1 MARIDQ
7 LLPAAH
13 AGDATGDAAASLAAA
28 LRQRGH
34 EANLY
39 ALTIDAEIRD
49 RVRPFAE
56 YPQPGPDDLT
66 LLHYALPSPLSEAL
80 ADYEGR
86 RAIVYH
92 NLTPPELLLP
102 FCPEI
107 ARLTAI
113 GRDQLQMLARSG
125 RVDLAIGVSGYN
137 TEDLDRTGF
146 DNTVTL
152 PLPLDLSRYDVEP
165 DRVLGERLRDAPPI
179 FLTVGRVAPNKRLE
193 DLLRFAAY
201 YLRHIEPN
209 AWFLIVGGTRG
220 LEPYHDALLELHAEL
235 GLDHRVRFLGRVSH
249 ADLVALY
256 HAARV
261 YLCTSLHEGFCA
273 PLLEAMHF
281 EVPILARAAA
291 AVPETL
297 GGGGMLFDDPDPA
310 PVAEM
315 LHLMATD
322 TTLRTE
328 LQTRG
333 RARVAGFSPA
343 AVTEVWIET
352 LERFLGAP
360 R

>member
-28 LRQRGH
+28 LRARDH
-34 EANLY
+34 TADLY
-39 ALTIDAEIRD
+39 ALSIDAEIRD
-49 RVRPFAE
+49 RVHPFTA
-56 YPQPGPDDLT
+56 YPAPGPGDLT

-80 ADYEGR
+80 IGYAGH

-102 FCPEI
+102 FCPDI
-107 ARLTAI
+107 ARLTSA
-113 GRDQLQMLARSG
+113 GRDQLQWLAATG
-125 RVDLAIGVSGYN
+125 KVDLAIGVSGYN
-137 TEDLDRTGF
+137 TADLEATGF
-146 DNTVTL
+146 ARTATL
-152 PLPLDLSRYDVEP
+152 PLSIDLGRYEVEP
-165 DRVLGERLRDAPPI
+165 DRVLTERLQEAPPI
-179 FLTVGRVAPNKRLE
+179 FLTVGRVAPNKRIE
-193 DLLRFAAY
+193 DILRFAAY

-220 LEPYHDALLELHAEL
+220 LEPYYDALVELHAEL

-249 ADLVALY
+249 EDLVALY
-256 HAARV
+256 RAASV

-281 EVPILARAAA
+281 GVPILARAAA

-297 GGGGMLFDDPDPA
+297 GGAGVLFEEPDPA
-310 PVAEM
+310 AVAEM

-322 TTLRTE
+322 EPLRAR
-328 LQTRG
+328 LRDLG
-333 RARVAGFSPA
+333 RARVADFSPERVTA
-343 AVTEVWIET
+343 AWVEA
-352 LERFLGAP
+352 LESFLAEE
-360 R
+360 

>member
-1 MARIDQ
+1 MARVDQ

-28 LRQRGH
+28 LRHRGH
-34 EANLY
+34 DANLY

-49 RVRPFAE
+49 GVRPFSE
-56 YPQPGPDDLT
+56 YPAPGPDDLT

-80 ADYEGR
+80 TRYEGR

-102 FCPEI
+102 FCPDI
-107 ARLTAI
+107 ARLTSA
-113 GRDQLQMLARSG
+113 GREQLQWLADSG
-125 RVDLAIGVSGYN
+125 RVDLAIGVSQYN
-137 TEDLDRTGF
+137 TDDLDATGF
-146 DNTVTL
+146 ARTTTL
-152 PLPLDLSRYDVEP
+152 PLSVDLSRYDVEP
-165 DRVLGERLRDAPPI
+165 DRVLSERLAVAPPI

-193 DLLRFAAY
+193 DVLRFAAY
-201 YLRHIEPN
+201 YLRHVEPD

-220 LEPYHDALLELHAEL
+220 LEPYYDALIELHAEL

-256 HAARV
+256 RAASV

-297 GGGGMLFDDPDPA
+297 GGAGVLYDDPDPA
-310 PVAEM
+310 AGAEM
-315 LHLMATD
+315 IHLLATD
-322 TTLRTE
+322 EALRGR
-328 LQTRG
+328 LRQAG
-333 RARVAGFSPA
+333 RARVADFAPDK
-343 AVTEVWIET
+343 VTAVWIEAI
-352 LERFLGAP
+352 ESFLAEE
-360 R
+360 